1 MPSKM
6 ESIFY
11 KCVITRNGREVF
23 KMPKNYKRIFA
34 NNLNIPKNCTAEDR
48 ENIADI
54 KDILSTGPTR
64 DNYIRFFHTLLWYE
78 ETILRINLKKY
89 NKPSLPLQREI
100 GCYVLTVPG
109 LAEKRPSLMIGD
121 FLLVIPPDSGVVFE
135 GVINDTTETTVKIQ
149 GLHKD
154 FDAYYERNKVFE
166 IRFILSRSSLE
177 RMHQYVQ
184 CIKQEHQESKT
195 FPTKS
200 KKVKKVYPISMFYN
214 ALIGNNVEQRMAVE
228 NIVSKTSGRAPY
240 LLHGPPGTGKTVTVV
255 EAILQLVQ
263 KNSNNRILVCTDSN
277 MAADHVAA
285 ALVKYRTRFP
295 QKNFL
300 LRANSKLRAW
310 ETLPESVAP
319 FSNGTNR
326 DDFEEVTIQEFMSYN
341 ITITTLAHSS
351 VYATRLKA
359 EKYERYITHLFIDE
373 AAQGNEPQ
381 CLIPICGLLSSKGS
395 LILAGDPL
403 QLGPV
408 IISHSARSYGLGVS
422 LMERLQKTFPMYH
435 PEDGDPNYTV
445 MLRNNFRSN
454 PDILRIPNALFYNEQ
469 LNAKA
474 AIDPISN
481 TDILHEGHP
490 SRAIAFH
497 GILSR
502 EEKSSA
508 STSFFNNMELEIV
521 QKYVSTLVDEHGVLL
536 EDIGVVTPYI
546 RQASKVKSWLLE
558 KGYEKVEVGTV
569 EAFQG
574 KEKRIIIV
582 STVRANTNMLE
593 HDARYQLGFLVDDK

>member
-1 MPSKM
+1 M
-6 ESIFY
+6 
-11 KCVITRNGREVF
+11 
-23 KMPKNYKRIFA
+23 
-34 NNLNIPKNCTAEDR
+34 D
-48 ENIADI
+48 
-54 KDILSTGPTR
+54 
-64 DNYIRFFHTLLWYE
+64 E
-78 ETILRINLKKY
+78 ET
-89 NKPSLPLQREI
+89 
-100 GCYVLTVPG
+100 
-109 LAEKRPSLMIGD
+109 
-121 FLLVIPPDSGVVFE
+121 F
-135 GVINDTTETTVKIQ
+135 
-149 GLHKD
+149 
-154 FDAYYERNKVFE
+154 
-166 IRFILSRSSLE
+166 
-177 RMHQYVQ
+177 
-184 CIKQEHQESKT
+184 
-195 FPTKS
+195 
-200 KKVKKVYPISMFYN
+200 
-214 ALIGNNVEQRMAVE
+214 
-228 NIVSKTSGRAPY
+228 
-240 LLHGPPGTGKTVTVV
+240 
-255 EAILQLVQ
+255 
-263 KNSNNRILVCTDSN
+263 
-277 MAADHVAA
+277 AA
-285 ALVKYRTRFP
+285 ALGTQFSIQPMKVREH
-295 QKNFL
+295 FL
-300 LRANSKLRAW
+300 ACHTSLLQISPTFLQAHAVSMLGDSSIPLAGVPTK
-310 ETLPESVAP
+310 PESVAP

-508 STSFFNNMELEIV
+508 ST
-521 QKYVSTLVDEHGVLL
+521 
-536 EDIGVVTPYI
+536 
-546 RQASKVKSWLLE
+546 R
-558 KGYEKVEVGTV
+558 
-569 EAFQG
+569 
-574 KEKRIIIV
+574 
-582 STVRANTNMLE
+582 
-593 HDARYQLGFLVDDK
+593 